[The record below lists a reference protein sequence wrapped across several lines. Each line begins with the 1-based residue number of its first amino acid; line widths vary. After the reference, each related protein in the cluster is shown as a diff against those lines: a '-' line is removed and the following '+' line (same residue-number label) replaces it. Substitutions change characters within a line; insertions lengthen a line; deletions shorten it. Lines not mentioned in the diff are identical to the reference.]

1 MMRLTS
7 SADDIIS
14 DRKKGEAES
23 EDDEESVSV
32 SEEMSKQIESPE
44 DSVMAAFGNT
54 RNLKAEAFDKAYYL
68 ASVCIRF
75 DKYEDAVRYIDEMVK
90 LKEGELT
97 EEERHVVITGYK
109 FFIAE
114 KRTAWR
120 NMFQIEVKEQNTK
133 LMMNEIRAI
142 YEEAIIKSCERFIN
156 LVNNYIINTVKSD
169 QNIALFL
176 RVKADHFRYMAE
188 ITNAQTLFNNKQSAF
203 HFYKQAYE
211 ISNKLDSL
219 DVIKLSIALNYSV
232 FLYEILSK
240 RLNAIFY
247 AKEALARA
255 LIQLKGF
262 TAEEISDEKFR
273 ESLNIVEIMNQNVH
287 AWYKEE
293 LESVTAKN
301 NEENEQNKY

>member
-7 SADDIIS
+7 SADDLQS
-14 DRKKGEAES
+14 SRKKEES
-23 EDDEESVSV
+23 EDEGPESESDEK
-32 SEEMSKQIESPE
+32 SKDIESPE

-54 RNLKAEAFDKAYYL
+54 RNPKKEAFDKAFYL

-75 DKYEDAVRYIDEMVK
+75 DKYEDAVRYVDEMVK

-97 EEERHVVITGYK
+97 EDERHVVITGYK

-120 NMFQIEVKEQNTK
+120 NMFKIEVKEQNTK
-133 LMMNEIRAI
+133 LMMNEIRSM
-142 YEEAIIKSCERFIN
+142 YEESIIKACERFIN
-156 LVNNYIINTVKSD
+156 LINNYIINTVKTD
-169 QNIALFL
+169 QNTALFL

-232 FLYEILSK
+232 FLYEILNK

-247 AKEALARA
+247 AKEALTRA
-255 LIQLKGF
+255 LIELKGF

-293 LESVTAKN
+293 LESVSAK
-301 NEENEQNKY
+301 NEENEQNK

>member
-1 MMRLTS
+1 MRLTS
-7 SADDIIS
+7 SADDIQS
-14 DRKKGEAES
+14 DRKKEEAES
-23 EDDEESVSV
+23 EDDDGSISE
-32 SEEMSKQIESPE
+32 SEEMSKQIESPD
-44 DSVMAAFGNT
+44 DSVMAAFGST
-54 RNLKAEAFDKAYYL
+54 RNPKTEAFEKAYYL
-68 ASVCIRF
+68 ASVCIKF
-75 DKYEDAVRYIDEMVK
+75 DKFEDAVRYVDEMVK

-97 EEERHVVITGYK
+97 DDERHVVITGYK
-109 FFIAE
+109 YFIAE

-120 NMFQIEVKEQNTK
+120 NMFKIEVKEQNTK
-133 LMMNEIRAI
+133 LMMNEIRSM
-142 YEEAIIKSCERFIN
+142 YEESIIKSCERFIN
-156 LVNNYIINTVKSD
+156 LINNYIFNNMKSD
-169 QNIALFL
+169 QNVALFL

-232 FLYEILSK
+232 FLYEILNK

-247 AKEALARA
+247 AKEALTRA

-287 AWYKEE
+287 SWYKEE

-301 NEENEQNKY
+301 EEEQNNNKF